1 MRFLSILLLT
11 TCCTVYSLYSTE
23 QPQKETAHS
32 PSESPLLPWTT
43 DFQQALKLAK
53 SQSRPIY
60 LYFSGS
66 TWCIWC
72 KKMEKELH
80 NHDDFRQKMVGKF
93 LFVHV
98 DLPAGSKPNEETQAL
113 LETYHVR
120 GVPTVLI
127 LSPEGEE
134 VARFRYRQIPP
145 EEYADTVIEAAGASV
160 PVLDKQN

>member
-1 MRFLSILLLT
+1 MRFLSTVLLT
-11 TCCTVYSLYSTE
+11 TCFMACSFCCAEENTPPS
-23 QPQKETAHS
+23 
-32 PSESPLLPWTT
+32 SESPLLPWTT

-80 NHDDFRQKMVGKF
+80 NQDGFRQKMVGKF

-98 DLPAGSKPNEETQAL
+98 DLPAGSAPNEETKAL
-113 LETYHVR
+113 LETYHVK
-120 GVPTVLI
+120 GVPTALV
-127 LSPEGEE
+127 LSPDGEE
-134 VARFRYRQIPP
+134 LARFRYREIPP
-145 EEYADTVIEAAGASV
+145 EEYADIVIEAAGKSA
-160 PVLDKQN
+160 PVLEDLP